1 MRLLRPMPAGLPF
14 RHPAMLLATWFGAG
28 LLRGAP
34 GTWGSLAALPC
45 AVVIVWA
52 FGELGLLA
60 AAALACV
67 VGVWASAEVARRS
80 GEEDSGAIVIDE
92 VAGQW
97 LVLVPV
103 ALDLKYYALAFLLF
117 RAADIFKPWPAS
129 WADRLRGPVRGPV
142 GVMLDDV
149 FAGLYA
155 GLAVWL
161 AARAIGLESCFPGRV
176 SLFAAG

>member
-1 MRLLRPMPAGLPF
+1 MPAGLPF
-14 RHPAMLLATWFGAG
+14 RHPAGLLATWFGAG

-34 GTWGSLAALPC
+34 GTWGSLAALPF
-45 AVVIVWA
+45 AVLIVWA
-52 FGELGLLA
+52 FGELGLLTA
-60 AAALACV
+60 AGLAFV
-67 VGVWASAEVARRS
+67 AGIWASAVVARRS
-80 GEEDSGAIVIDE
+80 GEEDSPAIVIDE

-97 LVLVPV
+97 LALVPV

-117 RAADIFKPWPAS
+117 RAADILKPWPANR
-129 WADRLRGPVRGPV
+129 ADRLRGPVRGPV

-161 AARAIGLESCFPGRV
+161 IARAVGYESCFSASISV
-176 SLFAAG
+176 FH